1 MVDAVSG
8 RLPQSKWRRGSD
20 PRRQSRVFRLLVR
33 VLGLAVALAALTMLC
48 WGLAAEARTS
58 YLQSRIF
65 SNLTRDMSFA
75 VRSGPSHTIRF
86 PSWGPYDERLGYA
99 GLPAFIVSLTAHH
112 FTVERQAEWSDT
124 LDRFVD
130 YGGSAI
136 YGEKARAGV
145 RLFDRDGNQ
154 LYGASYPERA
164 FADFRSIPPVVVE
177 SLLFVED
184 RDLLDPQ
191 DSRHNPAVEWSRF
204 TLAVAGRAAGLLDRR
219 FREGG
224 ASTLATQA
232 EKFRHS
238 PGGRTPGAGEK
249 LRQMV
254 TASARAY
261 RDGPVTTA
269 ARRRIVT
276 SYLNS
281 EPVASRPG
289 YGEIIGVPEALW
301 LWYGTEL
308 AEADRVLT
316 APAATKAQLARKG
329 EVYRQVLSLLLA
341 GRRPAYYLI
350 EHHAALAAL
359 TDNYLRLL
367 SASGII
373 DPELR
378 DAALHAELHFRADIP
393 PPPAMSFVGNKGT
406 DRVRDKLVSL
416 LHLPDLYGLDRLDLT
431 GYDDRRHVGSK
442 AGHQCSDPAW
452 RSCRGQI
459 ARACRA

>member
-1 MVDAVSG
+1 MPSC
-8 RLPQSKWRRGSD
+8 RFL
-20 PRRQSRVFRLLVR
+20 
-33 VLGLAVALAALTMLC
+33 
-48 WGLAAEARTS
+48 
-58 YLQSRIF
+58 
-65 SNLTRDMSFA
+65 SN
-75 VRSGPSHTIRF
+75 
-86 PSWGPYDERLGYA
+86 
-99 GLPAFIVSLTAHH
+99 SLSAHH
-112 FTVERQAEWSDT
+112 FTVERQAEWSHS

-130 YGGSAI
+130 QGGYAI
-136 YGEKARAGV
+136 YGEKARAGL
-145 RLFDRDGNQ
+145 RLFDRDGNP
-154 LYGASYPERA
+154 LYQASYPERA
-164 FADFRSIPPVVVE
+164 YTDFSSIPPVVVD

-184 RDLLDPQ
+184 HDLLDPQ
-191 DSRHNPAVEWSRF
+191 DPRRNPAVEWSRF
-204 TLAVAGRAAGLLDRR
+204 MLAVGGRVAGLVDRR

-224 ASTLATQA
+224 ASTLATQT

-238 PGGRTPGAGEK
+238 PGGRTPGVGEK

-276 SYLNS
+276 TYLNS
-281 EPVASRPG
+281 EPFASRSG

-301 LWYGTEL
+301 LWYGTDL

-316 APAATKAQLARKG
+316 APAATNAQLARKG

-341 GRRPAYYLI
+341 GRRPVYYLI

-359 TDNYLRLL
+359 TDHYLRLL

-393 PPPAMSFVGNKGT
+393 PPPALSFVGNKA
-406 DRVRDKLVSL
+406 DRSITGQARIAAPPAGPLRPRPARS
-416 LHLPDLYGLDRLDLT
+416 DRLC
-431 GYDDRRHVGSK
+431 DRRYAGPK
-442 AGHQCSDPAW
+442 ADHRCSDPAS
-452 RSCRGQI
+452 RSRRGQI
-459 ARACRA
+459 ARAGRA